1 MAHVHD
7 HVLDTFCGA
16 KVCQVCDDHLGLA
29 RCYCGWSRSGG
40 DGLRELVEMGEVSPM
55 TTETAKALDDYC
67 LEEQLAAALRAGDRP
82 EVELLRDEARRRFA
96 GMMGLPTSL
105 MADLAPCWRRPLA
118 ILEPARG
125 PIRLLRTPGRRRRLI
140 PLPHAPATRSEQ

>member
-1 MAHVHD
+1 
-7 HVLDTFCGA
+7 
-16 KVCQVCDDHLGLA
+16 
-29 RCYCGWSRSGG
+29 
-40 DGLRELVEMGEVSPM
+40 MGEVIDPM

-125 PIRLLRTPGRRRRLI
+125 PIRLLRTPGRRRRRRSWWTR
-140 PLPHAPATRSEQ
+140 PADLQRRCQPREQTETTPGLELVHSRRPRTSFPAFVCRIMDC

>member
-16 KVCQVCDDHLGLA
+16 KVCQVCDDHLGLT
-29 RCYCGWSRSGG
+29 RCYCGWARSLRMADGSWSRWARPS
-40 DGLRELVEMGEVSPM
+40 SPM
-55 TTETAKALDDYC
+55 PTESGAKQLDDYV
-67 LEEQLAAALRAGDRP
+67 LESQLAAALRAGDRP

-140 PLPHAPATRSEQ
+140 PLV